1 MKFLVTGLGNP
12 GFDYINTRHNIGFKV
27 LDSIADSMSQDFE
40 ICRYGSISKIKYKGK
55 NLILLKPNTFMNLS
69 GKAVKYWLD
78 KEKILSQNCLI
89 VTDDLSLNFG
99 NLRLRAKGSHAGHNG
114 LKNISEILGNNI
126 FPRLRFGIGNDFP
139 KGYQTDY
146 VLGKWDNNQLESLD
160 ENIEKAKEI
169 IFSFCTIGIDMT
181 MNNLN

>member
-1 MKFLVTGLGNP
+1 
-12 GFDYINTRHNIGFKV
+12 
-27 LDSIADSMSQDFE
+27 
-40 ICRYGSISKIKYKGK
+40 
-55 NLILLKPNTFMNLS
+55 MNLS

-89 VTDDLSLNFG
+89 VTDDLALNFG
-99 NLRLRAKGSHAGHNG
+99 KLRLRAKGSHAGHNG

-146 VLGKWDNNQLESLD
+146 VLGKWDNNQLESID
-160 ENIEKAKEI
+160 ENIEKTKQI

>member
-1 MKFLVTGLGNP
+1 VKFLVTGLGNP
-12 GFDYINTRHNIGFKV
+12 GFDYTNTRHNIGFKV
-27 LDSIADSMSQDFE
+27 LDSIAESMSQDFE
-40 ICRYGSISKIKYKGK
+40 ICRYGLISKIKHKGK
-55 NLILLKPNTFMNLS
+55 TLILLKPNTFMNLS

-89 VTDDLSLNFG
+89 VTDDLALNFG
-99 NLRLRAKGSHAGHNG
+99 KLRLRAKGSHAGHNG

-146 VLGKWDNNQLESLD
+146 VLGKWDNNQLESID
-160 ENIEKAKEI
+160 ENIEKAKQI

>member
-27 LDSIADSMSQDFE
+27 LDSIAESMSQDFE
-40 ICRYGSISKIKYKGK
+40 ICRYGLISKIKYKGK
-55 NLILLKPNTFMNLS
+55 ILILLKPNTFMNLS

-89 VTDDLSLNFG
+89 VTDDLALNFG
-99 NLRLRAKGSHAGHNG
+99 KLRLRAKGSHAGHNG
-114 LKNISEILGNNI
+114 LRNISEILGNNI

-146 VLGKWDNNQLESLD
+146 VLGKWNTNQLESID
-160 ENIEKAKEI
+160 ENIEKAKKI

>member
-27 LDSIADSMSQDFE
+27 LESIAESMSQDFE
-40 ICRYGSISKIKYKGK
+40 ICRYGFISKIKYKGK
-55 NLILLKPNTFMNLS
+55 TLILLKPNTFMNLS

-78 KEKILSQNCLI
+78 KENILSQNCLI
-89 VTDDLSLNFG
+89 VTDDLALEFG
-99 NLRLRAKGSHAGHNG
+99 KLRLRAKGSHAGHNG

-139 KGYQTDY
+139 KGYQIDY
-146 VLGKWDNNQLESLD
+146 VLGEWDNNQLESID
-160 ENIEKAKEI
+160 ENIKKAKEI

>member
-1 MKFLVTGLGNP
+1 VKFLVTGLGNP

-27 LDSIADSMSQDFE
+27 LESIAESMSQDFE
-40 ICRYGSISKIKYKGK
+40 ICRHGLISKIKYKGK
-55 NLILLKPNTFMNLS
+55 TLILLKPNTFMNLS

-78 KEKILSQNCLI
+78 KENILSQNCLI
-89 VTDDLSLNFG
+89 VTDDLALEFG
-99 NLRLRAKGSHAGHNG
+99 KLRLRAKGSHAGHNG

-146 VLGKWDNNQLESLD
+146 VLGKWDNNQLESID
-160 ENIEKAKEI
+160 ENIKKAKEI

>member
-12 GFDYINTRHNIGFKV
+12 GFDYVNTRHNIGFKV
-27 LDSIADSMSQDFE
+27 LDSIAESMNKDFE
-40 ICRYGSISKIKYKGK
+40 ICRHGLISKIKYKGK
-55 NLILLKPNTFMNLS
+55 TLILLKPNTFMNLS

-78 KEKILSQNCLI
+78 KEKILSQNFLI
-89 VTDDLSLNFG
+89 VTDDLALNFG
-99 NLRLRAKGSHAGHNG
+99 KLRLRAKGSHAGHNG
-114 LKNISEILGNNI
+114 LKNISETLGNNI

-146 VLGKWDNNQLESLD
+146 VLGKWDNNQLESID
-160 ENIEKAKEI
+160 ENIEKAKDI

>member
-12 GFDYINTRHNIGFKV
+12 GLDYINTRHNIGFKV
-27 LDSIADSMSQDFE
+27 LDSIAESMGQDFE
-40 ICRYGSISKIKYKGK
+40 ISRFGLISKIKYKGK
-55 NLILLKPNTFMNLS
+55 TLILLKPNTFMNLS

-89 VTDDLSLNFG
+89 VTDDLALNFG
-99 NLRLRAKGSHAGHNG
+99 KLRLRAKGSHAGHNG

-146 VLGKWDNNQLESLD
+146 VLGKWDNNQLESID
-160 ENIEKAKEI
+160 ENIEKAKDI